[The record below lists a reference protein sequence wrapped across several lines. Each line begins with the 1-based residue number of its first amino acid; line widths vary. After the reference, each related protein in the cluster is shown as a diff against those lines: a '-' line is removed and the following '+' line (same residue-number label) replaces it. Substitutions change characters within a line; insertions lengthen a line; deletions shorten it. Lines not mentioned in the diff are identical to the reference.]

1 VAARKP
7 RFTQGAD
14 YVAAGYVI
22 SSEHGHTLASSKAR
36 FAELGAAGFNFK
48 GAPDQRPFPV
58 CHFHAIATIAGSAAH
73 TAFGSSTE
81 CQPLG
86 FSLPRLDAS
95 LRHDH
100 CALLTQ
106 ATWRRNTLLCAHSK
120 RVLAHAVPSHPP
132 RSPS

>member
-1 VAARKP
+1 MAARKP

-36 FAELGAAGFNFK
+36 FAELGAAGVNFK

-58 CHFHAIATIAGSAAH
+58 CHFHAIATIAGSARRLEVLSAG
-73 TAFGSSTE
+73 TQSTQ

-86 FSLPRLDAS
+86 Y
-95 LRHDH
+95 
-100 CALLTQ
+100 
-106 ATWRRNTLLCAHSK
+106 
-120 RVLAHAVPSHPP
+120 
-132 RSPS
+132 